1 MCNIYALNT
10 DQITIRDHARIQ
22 VDRTGNMPTFSAV
35 YPDYAAPI
43 IRNGKDGRELVM
55 ARWGMP
61 SPAFAL
67 QNKKTDHGVTNIRNT
82 SSPHWKRWMGLEHRC
97 VVPFTSFAE
106 NAARLDGS
114 RDQVWFTLDPD
125 RPLGFFAGLWV
136 QWTST
141 RKLKEGEVT
150 ADLYGFLT
158 CEANEDVR
166 PIHPKAMPVILVD
179 PDEVET
185 WLNAPIEV
193 ALKLQRPLPGKT
205 LMILE

>member
-1 MCNIYALNT
+1 
-10 DQITIRDHARIQ
+10 
-22 VDRTGNMPTFSAV
+22 
-35 YPDYAAPI
+35 
-43 IRNGKDGRELVM
+43 
-55 ARWGMP
+55 
-61 SPAFAL
+61 
-67 QNKKTDHGVTNIRNT
+67 
-82 SSPHWKRWMGLEHRC
+82 MGLEHRC

-106 NAARLDGS
+106 TAVRPDGS

-158 CEANEDVR
+158 CEPNEDVW

-185 WLNAPIEV
+185 WLNAPIEI
-193 ALKLQRPLPGKT
+193 ALKLQRPLPDKT
-205 LMILE
+205 LRIL